1 MIGIFMNVVVFRE
14 LGSSSK
20 KILDHFNG
28 QPGWTGSIVS
38 SEAIETE

>member
-1 MIGIFMNVVVFRE
+1 MKAVVFPE

-20 KILDHFNG
+20 KILDLFNG
-28 QPGWTGSIVS
+28 QPGWSGSIVS